1 MITNLFSMFDP
12 SSSIMKLSWL
22 SIVIIMIIQ
31 PIIMWKNT
39 STAMKMKNKIMI
51 TLKKEVLYTLKK
63 TESGVERVILIAFIA
78 ILSMNFM
85 AIYPQ
90 IFSPTSHLTITLPI
104 SLTLWTSLMI
114 FGWVN
119 NTNHILSHLVPQGTP
134 NALIIFIVIIEL
146 VRNLIR
152 PVTLCVRLT
161 ANLIAG
167 HLLITLL
174 GNFIIRIN
182 VTLIPVII
190 LAPIVLTTLESAVA
204 FIQSYVFVTL
214 ITLYRSETKYW
225 KTNLILFT

>member
-1 MITNLFSMFDP
+1 
-12 SSSIMKLSWL
+12 
-22 SIVIIMIIQ
+22 
-31 PIIMWKNT
+31 
-39 STAMKMKNKIMI
+39 
-51 TLKKEVLYTLKK
+51 
-63 TESGVERVILIAFIA
+63 
-78 ILSMNFM
+78 
-85 AIYPQ
+85 
-90 IFSPTSHLTITLPI
+90 
-104 SLTLWTSLMI
+104 MI